1 MFKELIDSLS
11 MEGFLTSLTDY
22 IHNFDFNAGF
32 MLLMMIFM
40 LVGGIDLFLGD
51 KHGYGAKFK
60 EGLEVFGAV
69 AIPFVGMTALAPVI
83 KMVLGP
89 ILSWLFSKIGVSPA
103 MFPTIFLGSDLGG
116 YPLALQLAEGN
127 TSIANYSGLLQ
138 GAMLGCTVCFTIPV
152 GYSFV
157 KKERRK
163 TFSLGILVGLITM
176 PVGML
181 IGGLTMNACG
191 NPITLKEILINMI
204 PLLVITILIILGLI
218 CFMKAMVSGFE
229 KFGAIIE
236 KITIIIFIL
245 GVFQYQT
252 GIEIPLFNKLVE
264 VDEISGNIPFE
275 NGLHVLVIVCIT
287 LIGAVPLI
295 EFIRRHGK
303 KLFQKIGGFIEMDD
317 VGVTGLVAMSASCVP
332 SFVLMEEM
340 SPKSVYYI
348 AAFSVPASAIIGDF
362 VGAAAAFDVTML
374 TPMIVG
380 KGVAGI
386 LALFL
391 AYALAPILLKEKR
404 EEIVWSK

>member
-163 TFSLGILVGLITM
+163 TFSL
-176 PVGML
+176 
-181 IGGLTMNACG
+181 
-191 NPITLKEILINMI
+191 
-204 PLLVITILIILGLI
+204 
-218 CFMKAMVSGFE
+218 
-229 KFGAIIE
+229 
-236 KITIIIFIL
+236 
-245 GVFQYQT
+245 
-252 GIEIPLFNKLVE
+252 
-264 VDEISGNIPFE
+264 
-275 NGLHVLVIVCIT
+275 IVCIT